1 MKKLVL
7 GIDGGGTKTDLA
19 LANLDG
25 EILDR
30 VKAGPASLRNTGVDK
45 SCENILKG
53 FKNLPVKGE
62 LVASFVGLPA
72 IQEECSD
79 KKEYIEKYLSKGISG
94 EITVGSDQLV
104 AFKSG
109 ANRKPGV
116 VVIAGTGGVVR
127 GFAKETTKASGW
139 GYFGDEGSAFWA
151 GIKAYR
157 AITKEL
163 DGRGQKTKITEMAF
177 DRWDINSGNELNKI
191 IYKNPMDRIPELS
204 ILVDYAQ
211 RNGDE
216 LAEKILIEAAQELY
230 LSTEKVINELN
241 LKDSFPLVAVGGM
254 FKSEFLKDKFSKK
267 IKEIAPDANIKK
279 PEKDPVYGAV
289 KLALEN
295 IK

>member
-30 VKAGPASLRNTGVDK
+30 VEAGPASLRNTGVDK
-45 SCENILKG
+45 SCEHILKG

-62 LVASFVGLPA
+62 LVSSFVGLPA
-72 IQEECSD
+72 FQEEYSD
-79 KKEYIEKYLSKGISG
+79 QKGYIEKYLSKGIPG

-109 ANRKPGV
+109 TDERSGI

-127 GFAKETTKASGW
+127 GFAKETAKASGW

-163 DGRGQKTKITEMAF
+163 DGRGPKTKITEMVF
-177 DRWDINSGNELNKI
+177 NRWEISSGDELNKI
-191 IYKNPMDRIPELS
+191 IYKNPMDKIPELS

-216 LAEKILIEAAQELY
+216 LAEKILLKAAKELS
-230 LSTEKVINELN
+230 LSTKNVVNKLN
-241 LKDSFPLVAVGGM
+241 LKGSFPLVAVGGM
-254 FKSEFLKDKFSKK
+254 FKSNFLKNKFSEK
-267 IKEIAPDANIKK
+267 IRRFAPQVKIKK
-279 PEKDPVYGAV
+279 PDSKPVYGAV
-289 KLALEN
+289 KLALE
-295 IK
+295 